1 VTVGTAGW
9 RSRDIVRAAALVVGV
24 IAAARGFWAA
34 STVIFAVFL
43 GVLFGLGLTAGVDR
57 LERIHVPRAVAAP
70 GLLLAILGAFVGLG
84 ALTAPTLT
92 SQVRELQ
99 SRAPEAIDQ
108 VVRWANT
115 RFNGALGTITG
126 QLPGA
131 PNPASPAAP
140 QNAAPAVQP
149 APPPTAAPTPTPT
162 PTHTQTQAPPPA
174 AAPAPQPEGKQQAPA
189 AGLGARLTESL
200 GPVVGRLF
208 GFVGSTIEV
217 VVYALLILF
226 VAIYV
231 AADPELYHRGIMH
244 LVPHRARARVGDVLT
259 AIAQT
264 LRQWLLTQFIAMA
277 VLAIVWAIA
286 LSILKVKA
294 ALALAVI
301 AGLLEFIP
309 TIGPTLAVVPAL
321 AMALVDSPTKA
332 LSVLICYL
340 VIQAIEA
347 NVLIPLLMQGRIDLP
362 PAVTITAQALMTLA
376 FGFLGLM
383 VAVPILAAFMVGIKM
398 LYVEDVVGD
407 AMPAVDRALAEAR
420 SG

>member
-1 VTVGTAGW
+1 MSTGTPGW
-9 RSRDIVRAAALVVGV
+9 RSRDIVRAAAIVVAV
-24 IAAARGFWAA
+24 VAAARGLWYA

-43 GVLFGLGLTAGVDR
+43 GILFGLGLGAGVDR
-57 LERIHVPRAVAAP
+57 LQRFHVPRAIAAP
-70 GLLLAILGAFVGLG
+70 ALLVAIIAAIVGLG

-92 SQVRELQ
+92 TQVHELQ
-99 SRAPEAIDQ
+99 SRAPEAIDD
-108 VVRWANT
+108 VVRWANA
-115 RFNGALGTITG
+115 RFSGAIDKITG
-126 QLPGA
+126 QPVA
-131 PNPASPAAP
+131 TASSQPPAP
-140 QNAAPAVQP
+140 QPTTPPNAAAQP
-149 APPPTAAPTPTPT
+149 PQQTAPPA
-162 PTHTQTQAPPPA
+162 QQPA
-174 AAPAPQPEGKQQAPA
+174 AAPQGTQKPPTE
-189 AGLGARLTESL
+189 GLGARFAESL

-208 GFVGSTIEV
+208 GFVGSTIEII
-217 VVYALLILF
+217 VYALLVLF

-231 AADPELYHRGIMH
+231 AADPEQYHRGIMH
-244 LVPHRARARVGDVLT
+244 LVPHRSRARAGDVLT
-259 AIAQT
+259 AMAET

-321 AMALVDSPTKA
+321 AMSLVDSPTKA

-383 VAVPILAAFMVGIKM
+383 VAVPILAAGMVGVKL

-407 AMPAVDRALAEAR
+407 AMPTVDRALAEAR

>member
-1 VTVGTAGW
+1 VSTGTPGW
-9 RSRDIVRAAALVVGV
+9 RSRDIVRAAALVVAV
-24 IAAARGFWAA
+24 IAAARGLWYA

-43 GVLFGLGLTAGVDR
+43 GVLFGLGLGAGVDR
-57 LERIHVPRAVAAP
+57 LHRFHVPRAIAAP
-70 GLLLAILGAFVGLG
+70 TLLLAIIAAIVGLG

-92 SQVRELQ
+92 TQVRELQ
-99 SRAPEAIDQ
+99 SRAPEAIDD
-108 VVRWANT
+108 VVRWANA
-115 RFNGALGTITG
+115 RFSGAIDKITG
-126 QLPGA
+126 QPPGTA
-131 PNPASPAAP
+131 PSQSPAPQPTTPPTSAAQPTRPPQQAAPPAQQPAAP
-140 QNAAPAVQP
+140 QGNQKQP
-149 APPPTAAPTPTPT
+149 T
-162 PTHTQTQAPPPA
+162 
-174 AAPAPQPEGKQQAPA
+174 E
-189 AGLGARLTESL
+189 GLGARFAESL

-208 GFVGSTIEV
+208 GFVGSTIEII
-217 VVYALLILF
+217 VYALLVLF

-231 AADPELYHRGIMH
+231 AADPEQYSRGIMH
-244 LVPHRARARVGDVLT
+244 LVPHRSRARVGDVLT
-259 AIAQT
+259 AMAET

-277 VLAIVWAIA
+277 VLAIVWAVA

-309 TIGPTLAVVPAL
+309 TIGPTLAVIPAL
-321 AMALVDSPTKA
+321 AMSLVDSPTKA

-340 VIQAIEA
+340 VIQAIES

-383 VAVPILAAFMVGIKM
+383 VAVPILAAGMVGVKL

-407 AMPAVDRALAEAR
+407 AMPTVDRALAEAR

>member
-1 VTVGTAGW
+1 MSTGTPGW
-9 RSRDIVRAAALVVGV
+9 RSRDIVRAAALVIAVV
-24 IAAARGFWAA
+24 AAARGLWYA

-43 GVLFGLGLTAGVDR
+43 GVLFGLGLGAGVDR
-57 LERIHVPRAVAAP
+57 LQRFHVPRGIAAP
-70 GLLLAILGAFVGLG
+70 TLLLAIIAAIVGLG

-92 SQVRELQ
+92 TQVRELQ
-99 SRAPEAIDQ
+99 SRAPEAIDE
-108 VVRWANT
+108 VVRWANA
-115 RFNGALGTITG
+115 RFSGAIDKITG
-126 QLPGA
+126 QPPGTA
-131 PNPASPAAP
+131 PSQSRAPQPTTPPNAAGQPPQPTQPPQPPRPPQQAAPPTQQPAAP
-140 QNAAPAVQP
+140 QGDQK
-149 APPPTAAPTPTPT
+149 PPT
-162 PTHTQTQAPPPA
+162 
-174 AAPAPQPEGKQQAPA
+174 E
-189 AGLGARLTESL
+189 GLGARFAESL

-208 GFVGSTIEV
+208 GFVGSTIEII
-217 VVYALLILF
+217 VYALLVLF

-231 AADPELYHRGIMH
+231 AADPEQYHRGIMH
-244 LVPHRARARVGDVLT
+244 LVPHRSRARVGDVLT
-259 AIAQT
+259 AMAET

-277 VLAIVWAIA
+277 MLAIVWAVA

-309 TIGPTLAVVPAL
+309 TIGPTLAVIPAL
-321 AMALVDSPTKA
+321 AMSLVDSPTKA

-340 VIQAIEA
+340 VIQAIES

-383 VAVPILAAFMVGIKM
+383 VAVPILAAVMVGVKL

-407 AMPAVDRALAEAR
+407 AMPTVDRALVEAR